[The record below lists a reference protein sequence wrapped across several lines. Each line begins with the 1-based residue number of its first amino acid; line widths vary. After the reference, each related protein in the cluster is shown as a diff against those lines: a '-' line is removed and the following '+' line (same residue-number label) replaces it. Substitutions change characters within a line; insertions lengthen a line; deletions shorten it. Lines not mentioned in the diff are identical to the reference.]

1 MISSVISELK
11 LTLHFNFL
19 KMQKEQIISQKN
31 ELVERLGVYLE
42 NQDNMAPL
50 EARIFSTL
58 ILMGKRGHSFE
69 GLVEDLN
76 ASKSTICTHLNTL
89 QASGRVSYHTR
100 PGERKRYFNVA
111 PNRLVQVMDE
121 MLQKWDAQKEIHTD
135 ILNYKRT
142 ASEENFTSEDEFDL
156 DFHKNYLQFL
166 DEVSSSVKKLK
177 QKISH

>member
-1 MISSVISELK
+1 
-11 LTLHFNFL
+11 
-19 KMQKEQIISQKN
+19 MQKEQIISKKN

-58 ILMGKRGHSFE
+58 ILTGKRGRTFE
-69 GLVEDLN
+69 ELIKDLN
-76 ASKSTICTHLNTL
+76 ASKSTVCTHLNTL

-100 PGERKRYFNVA
+100 PGQRKRYFNVT

-121 MLQKWDAQKEIHTD
+121 MLQKWNQQRDIHTD
-135 ILNYKRT
+135 ILSYKKE
-142 ASEENFTSEDEFDL
+142 AAKEMASSEEEFDL
-156 DFHKNYLQFL
+156 DFHQNYLQFL
-166 DEVSSSVKKLK
+166 DEVSSAVTKLK